1 MDVVTLYISFGL
13 TYNASEF
20 KKQDVPMV
28 TAQVFVEGLGEITHP
43 VALSTELLS
52 RIKAEVLE
60 TTRQRLGCRNVEV
73 ERTLDSKE

>member
-1 MDVVTLYISFGL
+1 MLGL
-13 TYNASEF
+13 TYAASEF
-20 KKQDVPMV
+20 KEKEVPAV
-28 TAQVFVEGLGEITHP
+28 IAQVFVEGLGEITHP
-43 VALSTELLS
+43 IALSTELLS